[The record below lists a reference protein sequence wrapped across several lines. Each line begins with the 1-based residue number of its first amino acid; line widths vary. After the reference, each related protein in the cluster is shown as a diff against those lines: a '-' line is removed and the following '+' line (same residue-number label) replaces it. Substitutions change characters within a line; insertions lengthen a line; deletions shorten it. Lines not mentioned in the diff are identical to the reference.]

1 MSIHLMNQAWRT
13 SLPTG
18 SKFVLV
24 AICDTA
30 NDDGV
35 CWPSVATI
43 SARTSMGERTVQR
56 HLEDLEKAG
65 IVTRT
70 FRRGRSTNYLV
81 DESKFPYKTPAK
93 LAPPSECHPREDGT
107 PAKLAPTPAN
117 GDVAPPPNSTV
128 TPAKLA
134 PRTTNNLKENH
145 QGTGAPSENAAVVS
159 ETPKASAQGARLP
172 ADWVLSRT
180 LGIWAAA
187 EQPTWTPEHIRKVA
201 AAFKD
206 HWIAQPGIKGRK
218 TDWDA
223 TWRNWVRK
231 EGPMAG
237 AVSRSPDA
245 VAGAWWESD
254 AGITAKGEELQV
266 PRQKDEPTPQYL
278 VRVARAAGRGPWI
291 DHILK
296 AAQRVSPEWQ
306 RKVVAHLGDELLP
319 ADWYAS

>member
-1 MSIHLMNQAWRT
+1 MNQAWRT
-13 SLPTG
+13 SLATG
-18 SKFVLV
+18 PKFVLV

-30 NDDGV
+30 NDEGV

-65 IVTRT
+65 LVTRT

-81 DESKFPYKTPAK
+81 HEGKFPYKTPAK
-93 LAPPSECHPREDGT
+93 LAPPQDIHPRQIGT
-107 PAKLAPTPAN
+107 PAKLATTPVN
-117 GDVAPPPNSTV
+117 DDVAPPPNSTE

-134 PRTTNNLKENH
+134 PRTTSNLKKNH
-145 QGTGAPSENAAVVS
+145 QGTGAPPKDVPAVMV
-159 ETPKASAQGARLP
+159 EPKASARGARLP
-172 ADWVLSRT
+172 KDWILSRS
-180 LGIWAAA
+180 LGLWAAT

-206 HWIAQPGIKGRK
+206 HWIAQPGVKGRK

-237 AVSRSPDA
+237 ASSRYVESPVGD
-245 VAGAWWESD
+245 WWVSD

-266 PRQKDEPTPQYL
+266 PRQKDEATPYYL
-278 VRVARAAGRGPWI
+278 VRVAKAAGRGPWI
-291 DHILK
+291 DHVLK
-296 AAQRVSPEWQ
+296 AAQRVSAEWQ
-306 RKVVAHLGDELLP
+306 QKVVAHLGEALMP
-319 ADWYAS
+319 TDWYAS